1 MKHNTKKI
9 LSLLLASI
17 MLLSLLPLT
26 AYAGEAT
33 EKEQVTA
40 EGTVEKICDQGTR
53 GGY

>member
-1 MKHNTKKI
+1 MKHSTKKW
-9 LSLLLASI
+9 LSMLLASI

-33 EKEQVTA
+33 ENETQ
-40 EGTVEKICDQGTR
+40 ESNVEKISGQGTR